1 MIRTFSKDNPF
12 LKNIVFSGWENERPP
27 FRWVPDAPRRMRN
40 QNIVVYKTDS
50 KEVVFSPLEDTD
62 FIKEMLDEKDDALE
76 KEIINIGW
84 YEYYLT
90 SEKLQDGVS
99 VLLFSESRFTKTEM
113 LKDFLEYFLIVTLFS
128 IMLYFVVYRFVDRTL
143 SPVEENMKDMEQF
156 IFNAGHELKTPL
168 AVAKSSLQLAKIKK
182 DTKNNIDESI
192 EELDKMDS
200 LISTLI
206 NLASAN
212 GNVEYID
219 ININEKIKEIS
230 KIYDAKIKEKKL
242 KLKITENEKLE
253 LKTNEEY
260 FKILFSNLLSNAIR
274 YNKDWWEIEVIIDKW
289 ALTIKDT
296 WIWINKENLEK
307 VFDRFFQD
315 NEARNQ
321 EWFWIWLSLVKKI
334 IEINSRK
341 IQIESEKDIWTDVRV
356 IF

>member
-1 MIRTFSKDNPF
+1 
-12 LKNIVFSGWENERPP
+12 
-27 FRWVPDAPRRMRN
+27 
-40 QNIVVYKTDS
+40 
-50 KEVVFSPLEDTD
+50 
-62 FIKEMLDEKDDALE
+62 
-76 KEIINIGW
+76 
-84 YEYYLT
+84 
-90 SEKLQDGVS
+90 

-274 YNKDWWEIEVIIDKW
+274 YNKD
-289 ALTIKDT
+289 
-296 WIWINKENLEK
+296 
-307 VFDRFFQD
+307 
-315 NEARNQ
+315 
-321 EWFWIWLSLVKKI
+321 
-334 IEINSRK
+334 
-341 IQIESEKDIWTDVRV
+341 
-356 IF
+356 